1 MFSNCMLKGY
11 LSVKLLELIQ
21 YNKYIV
27 FLVLSMLIVGISY
40 SQENSNNSS
49 GSSLFSSSSESKKSL
64 LNIKEKE
71 NPFLK
76 KLENKNKKN
85 FFPDAGVKQ
94 KKPEKFINSNDLY
107 RSKLNRKNNE
117 SNKNI
122 NKFKVDQFLGEI
134 RNDGEYVNIIIRDHE
149 YPDGDLIKVEVN
161 ENVVMPAILLTEKAK
176 GFKLDLKSGFN
187 VVDFVAL
194 NQGSSG
200 PNTAE
205 IIVYDDQGKLV
216 GTNRWN
222 LATGVKATY
231 IIYKE

>member
-1 MFSNCMLKGY
+1 ML
-11 LSVKLLELIQ
+11 SI
-21 YNKYIV
+21 
-27 FLVLSMLIVGISY
+27 LIVGFSY

-49 GSSLFSSSSESKKSL
+49 GSSFFSSSSESEKSL
-64 LNIKEKE
+64 LNLEKKE

-76 KLENKNKKN
+76 KLKDKNKKN
-85 FFPDAGVKQ
+85 FFPDANVKE
-94 KKPEKFINSNDLY
+94 KRPERFINSNDLY
-107 RSKLNRKNNE
+107 LSRLNKKDSE

-134 RNDGEYVNIIIRDHE
+134 RNDGEYVNIILRDHE

-161 ENVVMPAILLTEKAK
+161 ENIVMPAILLTEKAK

-231 IIYKE
+231 IIYKN

>member
-1 MFSNCMLKGY
+1 M
-11 LSVKLLELIQ
+11 
-21 YNKYIV
+21 IV
-27 FLVLSMLIVGISY
+27 EYAY
-40 SQENSNNSS
+40 SQESSNNSS
-49 GSSLFSSSSESKKSL
+49 ELNFLSPNTESENSL
-64 LNIKEKE
+64 LNLKKKD

-76 KLENKNKKN
+76 KLENKNKKD
-85 FFPDAGVKQ
+85 FFPDANVKE
-94 KKPEKFINSNDLY
+94 KRPERFINSNDLY
-107 RSKLNRKNNE
+107 LSRLNRRETE

-134 RNDGEYVNIIIRDHE
+134 RNDGEYVNIILRDHE
-149 YPDGDLIKVEVN
+149 YPDGDLIKVQVN
-161 ENVVMPAILLTEKAK
+161 ENIVMPAILLTEKAK
-176 GFKLDLKSGFN
+176 GFKLDLETGFN

-231 IIYKE
+231 IIYKN

>member
-1 MFSNCMLKGY
+1 MR
-11 LSVKLLELIQ
+11 LSQ

-27 FLVLSMLIVGISY
+27 FLVISFLIVGFSY
-40 SQENSNNSS
+40 SQENTNNSS
-49 GSSLFSSSSESKKSL
+49 GLNFSSSNSQSENSL
-64 LNIKEKE
+64 LNLKKKD

-76 KLENKNKKN
+76 KLENKNKKD
-85 FFPDAGVKQ
+85 FFPDANVKE
-94 KKPEKFINSNDLY
+94 KRPERFINSNDLY
-107 RSKLNRKNNE
+107 LSRLNRKKTE

-134 RNDGEYVNIIIRDHE
+134 RNDGEYVSIILRDHE
-149 YPDGDLIKVEVN
+149 YPDGDLIKVQIN
-161 ENVVMPAILLTEKAK
+161 EEVVMPAILLTEKAK

-231 IIYKE
+231 IIYKN

>member
-1 MFSNCMLKGY
+1 MISF
-11 LSVKLLELIQ
+11 
-21 YNKYIV
+21 
-27 FLVLSMLIVGISY
+27 LIVGFTY

-49 GSSLFSSSSESKKSL
+49 GLNFSSPNSQSENSL
-64 LNIKEKE
+64 LNLKKKD

-76 KLENKNKKN
+76 KLENKNKKD
-85 FFPDAGVKQ
+85 FFPDANVKQ
-94 KKPEKFINSNDLY
+94 KRPERFINSNDLY
-107 RSKLNRKNNE
+107 LSRLNRKKTE

-134 RNDGEYVNIIIRDHE
+134 RNDGEYVSIILRDHE
-149 YPDGDLIKVEVN
+149 YPDGDLIKVQIN
-161 ENVVMPAILLTEKAK
+161 EDVVMPAILLTEKAK

-231 IIYKE
+231 IIYKN

>member
-1 MFSNCMLKGY
+1 ML
-11 LSVKLLELIQ
+11 S
-21 YNKYIV
+21 
-27 FLVLSMLIVGISY
+27 FLIVEYAY
-40 SQENSNNSS
+40 SQESSNNSS
-49 GSSLFSSSSESKKSL
+49 KLNFLSPNTESENSL
-64 LNIKEKE
+64 LNLKKKD

-76 KLENKNKKN
+76 KLENKNKKD
-85 FFPDAGVKQ
+85 FFPDANVKE
-94 KKPEKFINSNDLY
+94 KRPERFINSNDLY
-107 RSKLNRKNNE
+107 LSRLNRRETE

-134 RNDGEYVNIIIRDHE
+134 RNDGEYVNIILRDHE
-149 YPDGDLIKVEVN
+149 YPDGDLIKVQVN

-231 IIYKE
+231 IIYKN

>member
-1 MFSNCMLKGY
+1 M
-11 LSVKLLELIQ
+11 IQ

-27 FLVLSMLIVGISY
+27 FLLLSFLIVGYTY
-40 SQENSNNSS
+40 SQESSNNSS
-49 GSSLFSSSSESKKSL
+49 ELNFLSPNTESENSL
-64 LNIKEKE
+64 LNIKKKD

-76 KLENKNKKN
+76 KLENKNKKD
-85 FFPDAGVKQ
+85 FFPDANVKE
-94 KKPEKFINSNDLY
+94 KRPERFINSNDLY
-107 RSKLNRKNNE
+107 LSRLNRRETE

-134 RNDGEYVNIIIRDHE
+134 RNDGEYVNIILRDHE
-149 YPDGDLIKVEVN
+149 YPDGDLIKVQVN

-176 GFKLDLKSGFN
+176 GFKLDLKTGFN

-231 IIYKE
+231 IIYKN

>member
-1 MFSNCMLKGY
+1 ML
-11 LSVKLLELIQ
+11 S
-21 YNKYIV
+21 
-27 FLVLSMLIVGISY
+27 FLIVGISY

-49 GSSLFSSSSESKKSL
+49 GLNFSSPNSKSEKSL
-64 LNIKEKE
+64 LNLKKKD

-76 KLENKNKKN
+76 KLENKNKKD
-85 FFPDAGVKQ
+85 FFPDAKVKE
-94 KKPEKFINSNDLY
+94 KRPERFINSNDLY
-107 RSKLNRKNNE
+107 LSRLNRKETE

-134 RNDGEYVNIIIRDHE
+134 RNDGEYVNIILRDHE
-149 YPDGDLIKVEVN
+149 YPDGDLIKVQVN

-176 GFKLDLKSGFN
+176 GFKLDLKTGFN
-187 VVDFVAL
+187 VVDFVAI

-231 IIYKE
+231 IIYKN

>member
-1 MFSNCMLKGY
+1 M
-11 LSVKLLELIQ
+11 
-21 YNKYIV
+21 
-27 FLVLSMLIVGISY
+27 LSMIFVGYSY
-40 SQENSNNSS
+40 SQDNSNNSS
-49 GSSLFSSSSESKKSL
+49 GSPFSSPDSKSKNSL
-64 LNIKEKE
+64 LNLKKKE

-85 FFPDAGVKQ
+85 FFPDANVKE
-94 KKPEKFINSNDLY
+94 KKPERFINSNDLY
-107 RSKLNRKNNE
+107 LSRLNRKESE

-134 RNDGEYVNIIIRDHE
+134 RNDGEYVNIILRDHE

-161 ENVVMPAILLTEKAK
+161 ENIVMPAILLTEKAK

-231 IIYKE
+231 IIYKN

>member
-1 MFSNCMLKGY
+1 M
-11 LSVKLLELIQ
+11 
-21 YNKYIV
+21 
-27 FLVLSMLIVGISY
+27 LSMIFVGYSY
-40 SQENSNNSS
+40 SQDNSNNSS
-49 GSSLFSSSSESKKSL
+49 GSPFSSPDSKSKNSL
-64 LNIKEKE
+64 LNLKKKE

-85 FFPDAGVKQ
+85 FFPDANVKE
-94 KKPEKFINSNDLY
+94 KKPERFINSNDLY
-107 RSKLNRKNNE
+107 LSKLNRKEAE

-134 RNDGEYVNIIIRDHE
+134 RNDGEYVNIILRDHE

-161 ENVVMPAILLTEKAK
+161 ENIVMPAILLTEKAK

-231 IIYKE
+231 IIYKQ

>member
-1 MFSNCMLKGY
+1 M
-11 LSVKLLELIQ
+11 IQ
-21 YNKYIV
+21 YNKYRV
-27 FLVLSMLIVGISY
+27 FLLLSFLIVGYTY
-40 SQENSNNSS
+40 SQESSNNSS
-49 GSSLFSSSSESKKSL
+49 ELNFLSPNTESENSL
-64 LNIKEKE
+64 LNLKKKD

-76 KLENKNKKN
+76 KLENKNKKD
-85 FFPDAGVKQ
+85 FFPDANVKE
-94 KKPEKFINSNDLY
+94 KRPERFINSNDLY
-107 RSKLNRKNNE
+107 LSRLNRKETE

-134 RNDGEYVNIIIRDHE
+134 RNDGEYVNIILRDHE
-149 YPDGDLIKVEVN
+149 YPDGDLIKVQVN

-176 GFKLDLKSGFN
+176 GFKLDLKTGFN
-187 VVDFVAL
+187 VVDFVAI

-231 IIYKE
+231 IIYKN

>member
-1 MFSNCMLKGY
+1 MS
-11 LSVKLLELIQ
+11 Q

-27 FLVLSMLIVGISY
+27 FLVISFLIVGFTY

-49 GSSLFSSSSESKKSL
+49 GLNFSSPNSQSENSL
-64 LNIKEKE
+64 LNLKKKD

-76 KLENKNKKN
+76 KLENKNKKD
-85 FFPDAGVKQ
+85 FFPDANVKE
-94 KKPEKFINSNDLY
+94 KRPERFINSNDLY
-107 RSKLNRKNNE
+107 LSRLNRKKTE

-134 RNDGEYVNIIIRDHE
+134 RNDGEYVSIILRDHE
-149 YPDGDLIKVEVN
+149 YPDGDLIKVQIN
-161 ENVVMPAILLTEKAK
+161 EDVVMPAILLTEKAK

-231 IIYKE
+231 IIYKN

>member
-1 MFSNCMLKGY
+1 ML
-11 LSVKLLELIQ
+11 S
-21 YNKYIV
+21 
-27 FLVLSMLIVGISY
+27 FLIVEYAY
-40 SQENSNNSS
+40 SQESSNNSS
-49 GSSLFSSSSESKKSL
+49 ELNFLSPNTESENSL
-64 LNIKEKE
+64 LNLKKKD

-76 KLENKNKKN
+76 KLENKNKKD
-85 FFPDAGVKQ
+85 FFPDANVKE
-94 KKPEKFINSNDLY
+94 KRPERFINSNDLY
-107 RSKLNRKNNE
+107 LSRLNRKETE

-134 RNDGEYVNIIIRDHE
+134 RNDGEYVNIILRDHE
-149 YPDGDLIKVEVN
+149 YPDGDLIKVQVN

-176 GFKLDLKSGFN
+176 GFKLDLKTGFN
-187 VVDFVAL
+187 VVDFVAI

-231 IIYKE
+231 IIYKN

>member
-1 MFSNCMLKGY
+1 
-11 LSVKLLELIQ
+11 LIQ

-27 FLVLSMLIVGISY
+27 FLLLSFLIVGYTY
-40 SQENSNNSS
+40 SQESSNNSS
-49 GSSLFSSSSESKKSL
+49 ELNFLSPNTESENSL
-64 LNIKEKE
+64 LNIKKKD

-76 KLENKNKKN
+76 KLENKNKKD
-85 FFPDAGVKQ
+85 FFPDANVKE
-94 KKPEKFINSNDLY
+94 KRPERFINSNDLY
-107 RSKLNRKNNE
+107 LSRLNRRETE

-134 RNDGEYVNIIIRDHE
+134 RNDGEYVNIILRDHE
-149 YPDGDLIKVEVN
+149 YPDGDLIKVQVN
-161 ENVVMPAILLTEKAK
+161 ENIVMPAILLTEKAK
-176 GFKLDLKSGFN
+176 GFKLDLETGFN

-231 IIYKE
+231 IIYKN

>member
-1 MFSNCMLKGY
+1 MISF
-11 LSVKLLELIQ
+11 
-21 YNKYIV
+21 
-27 FLVLSMLIVGISY
+27 LIVGFTY
-40 SQENSNNSS
+40 SQENSNISS
-49 GSSLFSSSSESKKSL
+49 GLNFSSPNSQSENSL
-64 LNIKEKE
+64 LNLKKKD

-76 KLENKNKKN
+76 KLENKNKKD
-85 FFPDAGVKQ
+85 FFPDANVKE
-94 KKPEKFINSNDLY
+94 KRPERFINSNDLY
-107 RSKLNRKNNE
+107 LSRLNRKKTE

-134 RNDGEYVNIIIRDHE
+134 RNDGEYVSIILRDHE
-149 YPDGDLIKVEVN
+149 YPDGDLIKVQIN
-161 ENVVMPAILLTEKAK
+161 EDVVMPAILLTEKAK

-231 IIYKE
+231 IIYKN

>member
-1 MFSNCMLKGY
+1 M
-11 LSVKLLELIQ
+11 
-21 YNKYIV
+21 
-27 FLVLSMLIVGISY
+27 LSMIFVGYSY
-40 SQENSNNSS
+40 SQDNSNNSS
-49 GSSLFSSSSESKKSL
+49 GSPFSSPDSKSKNSL
-64 LNIKEKE
+64 LNLKKKE

-76 KLENKNKKN
+76 KLENKNKKS
-85 FFPDAGVKQ
+85 FFPDANVKE
-94 KKPEKFINSNDLY
+94 KKPERFINSNELY
-107 RSKLNRKNNE
+107 LSRLNRKETE

-134 RNDGEYVNIIIRDHE
+134 RNDGEYVNIILRDHE

-161 ENVVMPAILLTEKAK
+161 ESIVMPAILLTEKAK

-231 IIYKE
+231 IIYKQ

>member
-1 MFSNCMLKGY
+1 MISF
-11 LSVKLLELIQ
+11 
-21 YNKYIV
+21 
-27 FLVLSMLIVGISY
+27 LIVGFTY

-49 GSSLFSSSSESKKSL
+49 GLNFSSQNSKSENSL
-64 LNIKEKE
+64 LNLKKKD

-76 KLENKNKKN
+76 KLEKKNKKD
-85 FFPDAGVKQ
+85 FFPDAKVKE
-94 KKPEKFINSNDLY
+94 KRPERFINSNDLY
-107 RSKLNRKNNE
+107 LSRLNRKKTE

-134 RNDGEYVNIIIRDHE
+134 RNDGEYVNIILRDHE
-149 YPDGDLIKVEVN
+149 YPDGDLIKVQIN
-161 ENVVMPAILLTEKAK
+161 EDVVMPAILLTEKAK

-231 IIYKE
+231 IIYKN

>member
-1 MFSNCMLKGY
+1 MISF
-11 LSVKLLELIQ
+11 
-21 YNKYIV
+21 
-27 FLVLSMLIVGISY
+27 LIVGFSY

-49 GSSLFSSSSESKKSL
+49 GLNFLSPRTESENSL
-64 LNIKEKE
+64 LNLKKKD

-76 KLENKNKKN
+76 KLENKNKKD
-85 FFPDAGVKQ
+85 FFPDANVKE
-94 KKPEKFINSNDLY
+94 KRPERFINSNDLY
-107 RSKLNRKNNE
+107 LSRLNRKKTE

-134 RNDGEYVNIIIRDHE
+134 RNDGEYVSIILRDHE
-149 YPDGDLIKVEVN
+149 YPDGDLIKVQIN
-161 ENVVMPAILLTEKAK
+161 EDVVMPAILLTEKAK

-231 IIYKE
+231 IIYKN

>member
-1 MFSNCMLKGY
+1 M
-11 LSVKLLELIQ
+11 IQ

-27 FLVLSMLIVGISY
+27 FLLLSFLIVEYAY
-40 SQENSNNSS
+40 SQESSNNSS
-49 GSSLFSSSSESKKSL
+49 ELNFLSPNTESENSL
-64 LNIKEKE
+64 LNLKKKD

-76 KLENKNKKN
+76 KLENKNKKD
-85 FFPDAGVKQ
+85 FFPDANVKE
-94 KKPEKFINSNDLY
+94 KRPERFINSNDLY
-107 RSKLNRKNNE
+107 LSRLNRRETE

-134 RNDGEYVNIIIRDHE
+134 RNDGEYVNIILRDHE
-149 YPDGDLIKVEVN
+149 YPDGDLIKVQVN
-161 ENVVMPAILLTEKAK
+161 ENIVMPAILLTEKAK
-176 GFKLDLKSGFN
+176 GFKLDLETGFN

-231 IIYKE
+231 IIYKN

>member
-1 MFSNCMLKGY
+1 MFSLMFIG
-11 LSVKLLELIQ
+11 
-21 YNKYIV
+21 
-27 FLVLSMLIVGISY
+27 FSY
-40 SQENSNNSS
+40 SQDNSNNSS
-49 GSSLFSSSSESKKSL
+49 VSPFSFSNSDSKNSL
-64 LNIKEKE
+64 LNLKKKE

-76 KLENKNKKN
+76 KLEEKNNKN
-85 FFPDAGVKQ
+85 FFPDARVKE
-94 KKPEKFINSNDLY
+94 KRPERFINSNEFYLS
-107 RSKLNRKNNE
+107 RLNKQNSE

-134 RNDGEYVNIIIRDHE
+134 RNDGEYVNIVLRDHE
-149 YPDGDLIKVEVN
+149 YPDGDLIKIQVN
-161 ENVVMPAILLTEKAK
+161 ENTVMPAILLTEKAK
-176 GFKLDLKSGFN
+176 GFKLDLQSGFN

-231 IIYKE
+231 IIYKK